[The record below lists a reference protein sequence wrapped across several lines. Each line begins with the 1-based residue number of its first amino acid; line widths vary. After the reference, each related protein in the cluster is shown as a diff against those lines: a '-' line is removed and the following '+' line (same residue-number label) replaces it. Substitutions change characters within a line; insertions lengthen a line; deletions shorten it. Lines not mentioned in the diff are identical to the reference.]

1 MLPSMPGVSR
11 LPVHAGF
18 GGERLPHVARA
29 SKVCIAFRQRA
40 PFRLS
45 EMRRLRKDQELVEGI
60 YTETGHQFQTNS
72 QPNAAEIVH
81 RLVEREAACVAKGP
95 VSSPELILDNIP
107 RIAEQ
112 DPPRLFLSLDDVA
125 NDTHQVIQ
133 QFILRPSERRLVGDL
148 KEVADNLAAFAVQP
162 TVRQPHLLQSR
173 QDLPDLLRQHESRQM
188 DQ

>member
-107 RIAEQ
+107 RVAEQ
-112 DPPRLFLSLDDVA
+112 DTPRFFLALDDVA

-133 QFILRPSERRLVGDL
+133 QILFRFPERRLVRDL
-148 KEVADNLAAFAVQP
+148 EEVPDDLTAFAVQSAI
-162 TVRQPHLLQSR
+162 REPHRL
-173 QDLPDLLRQHESRQM
+173 
-188 DQ
+188 